1 MPCYHPLNG
10 YRSRVLNPS
19 GKRNIVFNPSQ
30 GFLDQPLTVPCGQCI
45 GCRLDRSRQWA
56 IRCHHEASLHEK
68 NCFITLTYAPEH
80 VPSVSVIHSRK
91 TYQYLVKKH
100 FQDFMKRLRKKY
112 GSGIRYFHCG
122 EYGDKNA
129 RPHYHAC
136 LFNFD
141 FPDKVL
147 WKRTS
152 VSGLY
157 TSTSLGRLWP
167 YGFSTIGD
175 VTFESAAYVARYI
188 TKKITGRDSLNH
200 YNDFDPTTGEIYAD
214 RIPEYTTMSLKPG
227 IGAGWLQKFQSDVY
241 PKDEIIMRE
250 KKLKPPKYY
259 DKIFDQYDPLQFN
272 KIKQK
277 RIALAKSNSDNNT
290 PERLAC
296 RERIKQLA
304 AKKLIRSYENE
315 T

>member
-1 MPCYHPLNG
+1 MPCYHPLKG

-19 GKRNIVFNPSQ
+19 GKRSIVFNPSQ

-45 GCRLDRSRQWA
+45 GCRLERSRQWA

-80 VPSVSVIHSRK
+80 LPSVSVIHTRK

-100 FQDFMKRLRKKY
+100 FQDFMKRLRFHY
-112 GSGIRYFHCG
+112 GTGIRYFHCG
-122 EYGDKNA
+122 EYGEKNA

-141 FPDKVL
+141 FPDKEL
-147 WKRTS
+147 WRNVHKNK
-152 VSGLY
+152 LY
-157 TSTSLGRLWP
+157 TSEILGRLWP
-167 YGFSTIGD
+167 FGFSTIGD

-188 TKKITGRDSLNH
+188 TKKITGPNAISH
-200 YNDFDPTTGEIYAD
+200 YNDHDPCTGEIFAE

-227 IGAGWLQKFQSDVY
+227 IGAGWMQKYHADVY

-259 DKIFDQYDPLQFN
+259 DKIFDQYDPQQFN

-277 RIALAKSNSDNNT
+277 RIALAKTKEEHNT
-290 PERLAC
+290 PVRLAC
-296 RERIKQLA
+296 RERNKQLA